1 MLDVIVL
8 IAMAVTATAFAA
20 GLMVHSGV
28 ALIPSVIAGAALY
41 LVMAASYLM
50 ISRQT
55 KATPVTTRLQELE
68 EAIEIIDGDLQRID
82 RVEDDVARL
91 DLLNDRVERLD
102 QAVGTIGTSDFGGAL
117 PRNDDFAAEF
127 EQVHAR
133 IEGLRADL
141 EGEARNQ
148 RDKIAGDLRALEGL
162 IKQLSRELSVTAA
175 AAAKAEAAAQAA
187 PSGAV
192 ACHGERRAR
201 GEGRCEEIESETVAV
216 YDLGAEDEEPMLVH
230 EEVVQEE
237 IAELPTG
244 SLLEQAMLT
253 VLNDAIEGGRVDLYL
268 QPIVTLPE
276 RKLRYYEGLTR
287 LRTTDDEIVMP
298 RDYLPVAESAGL
310 MPIVDNV
317 LLVKSVQL
325 LRRAPLR
332 LPRQGRVLQ
341 YLGAV
346 AARSATSSPSSSSSW
361 RRTAG
366 SPRASCSR

>member
-20 GLMVHSGV
+20 GLTVHSGV
-28 ALIPSVIAGAALY
+28 AMIPSVIAGAALY

-55 KATPVTTRLQELE
+55 KATPVATRLQELE
-68 EAIEIIDGDLQRID
+68 EAMEIIDSDLQRID

-102 QAVGTIGTSDFGGAL
+102 QAVGTISGGEYVGGGL

-162 IKQLSRELSVTAA
+162 INQLSRELSVTAA
-175 AAAKAEAAAQAA
+175 AAAKAEAAAQTAPATA
-187 PSGAV
+187 PSRVMGGAEP
-192 ACHGERRAR
+192 GR
-201 GEGRCEEIESETVAV
+201 GPVEEIASETVAV
-216 YDLGAEDEEPMLVH
+216 YDLGAADEGPLLVQ

-237 IAELPTG
+237 VAELPTG

-276 RKLRYYEGLTR
+276 RKLRYYEGADPPQDHRRRDRDAAR
-287 LRTTDDEIVMP
+287 LSSGRRERRLDAD
-298 RDYLPVAESAGL
+298 RRQRAAG
-310 MPIVDNV
+310 
-317 LLVKSVQL
+317 QE
-325 LRRAPLR
+325 RAAAPPPPLG

-346 AARSATSSPSSSSSW
+346 AARS
-361 RRTAG
+361 RLL
-366 SPRASCSR
+366 PRAGRVHGGE